1 MMFRGLSAIL
11 IVTILSTTA
20 LATEIVQR
28 YYQYDYE
35 GIAKGVKG
43 RTFIICEECSEEI
56 TLNKP
61 IERENNHISLAIRVP
76 SPIQSTIKSQ
86 EHPVVCGTCEAVNI
100 ETSNPT
106 ILKSDNREKNNNPL
120 IVYFDYNSSYLNRT
134 EKEKLLKKVSEL
146 QGKTV
151 TVIGYTDH
159 VGSKK
164 YNDWL
169 ALRRAKR
176 VASILIRNQV
186 SVKDIKGKGKCCYIS
201 SDQPCLNRRV
211 EVLVEEKN

>member
-1 MMFRGLSAIL
+1 MIWRALITIMLIGMLSQEAIASE
-11 IVTILSTTA
+11 V
-20 LATEIVQR
+20 VQR
-28 YYQYDYE
+28 YYQFDHE
-35 GIAKGVKG
+35 GIARGMKG
-43 RTFIICEECSEEI
+43 RTFVICEDCSEKN
-56 TLNKP
+56 TSNKAVEKKHNP
-61 IERENNHISLAIRVP
+61 ISLAVRLS

-134 EKEKLLKKVSEL
+134 EKGKLLKKVNEL

-169 ALRRAKR
+169 ALRRAER
-176 VASILIRNQV
+176 VASILIRNKV
-186 SVKDIKGKGKCCYIS
+186 NVKAIKGKGKCCYIS
-201 SDQPCLNRRV
+201 KKSCLNRRV
-211 EVLVEEKN
+211 EVVIEEN